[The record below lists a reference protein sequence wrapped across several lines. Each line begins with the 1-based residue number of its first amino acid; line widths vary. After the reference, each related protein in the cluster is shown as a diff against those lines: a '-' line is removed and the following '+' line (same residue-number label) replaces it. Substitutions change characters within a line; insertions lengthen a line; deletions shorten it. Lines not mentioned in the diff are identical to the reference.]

1 MNDVCYTAACGG
13 TITERWYGDTQ
24 DLSCEYGY
32 GMQCPD
38 GDAYAEELCKGCPQR
53 YHSMENEF

>member
-1 MNDVCYTAACGG
+1 MNDVCYTGACGG

-38 GDAYAEELCKGCPQR
+38 GDAYA
-53 YHSMENEF
+53 